1 MFRLF
6 TFLLILALL
15 FCTGE
20 LAAQRQCAIGPW
32 SGSIRIDGDMQE
44 QAWQSCAVLDQFT
57 QTVPEPDRPSRFRTE
72 VRIAY
77 GEQSLYVFARLFQP
91 ESLTLRQITARD
103 MLGRVNADV
112 FTFFLDTYNDRQ
124 NGYAFRVSAAGVQ
137 QDERLSEGN
146 EYGDLGWDAVWSS
159 AVSVSDS
166 AWCVEMEIPYSAIR
180 FSSEDEQVWR
190 VNFLRQVRKLNESS
204 YWSPIDVN
212 RQGFLAQSGL
222 MKGLLHL
229 RSPVRL
235 FLFPYLST
243 GLLSQPN
250 GSGRENTWL
259 RSGGT
264 DLKYGINE
272 AFTLDMTLIPDF
284 SQVVSDNLIR
294 NLSPFEQQL
303 TENRPFFTEGT
314 ELFNKAGLFYTRR
327 VGARPSGYSAV
338 QMNYADTSRFEIAR
352 NPNITRLYNAFKI
365 SGRTRR
371 NTGIGLFN
379 AVGAP
384 VHAEIRDKVS
394 GEVIREETEPFSNYN
409 VLVIDQ
415 PLRGQ
420 SFINLTNTNVMKR
433 SRATDANVSAL
444 QWVQFTRDDR
454 YRFSVTARASVRHGT
469 TYSTGTSWGLSAGR
483 VSGRFNWSL
492 QAESQSPGYSQR
504 DMGIQFDYNHS
515 VQTLSFSYNQ
525 NKPKQRWLQLYQ
537 ASTSHQIAQ
546 NTRPFIFKYYQANA
560 SLFLLFK
567 NFWDVT
573 FTLESR
579 PLGSLDFYQLGAFG
593 KTMRTFPYYY
603 SAIDGSSDSR
613 KKLFWAFG
621 AGYGFSDR
629 AGADYIYATQQLRY
643 MLGRRAEVSV
653 RGDLTRD
660 NANIGFSALD
670 PSSGEPLVARRY
682 FREMTGELNLK
693 FNLNADVNLTARFRH
708 YNGIILN
715 RSVHFVDD
723 RGQWESTPATLVAVP
738 DENYNLQNIDFFLN
752 WMYRPGSRLVLSY
765 KQWLQDAYL
774 LNTDRNAP
782 FHRNVYGVIQS
793 PKAYELNLRL
803 IYFLDYNSLEIGG
816 KKPPG
821 A

>member
-1 MFRLF
+1 MFRPYS
-6 TFLLILALL
+6 FLLISALL
-15 FCTGE
+15 LLAGE
-20 LAAQRQCAIGPW
+20 LYAQRQCVVGPLT
-32 SGSIRIDGDMQE
+32 SSIRIDGEMQDA
-44 QAWQSCAVLDQFT
+44 AWQNCAILDQFT
-57 QTVPEPDRPSRFRTE
+57 QTVPQPDRPSRFRSE
-72 VRIAY
+72 VRMAY
-77 GEQSLYVFARLFQP
+77 GDQALYIGARLFQP
-91 ESLTLRQITARD
+91 DSLTLRQITARD

-112 FTFFLDTYNDRQ
+112 FTLYLDTYNDRQ

-137 QDERLSEGN
+137 QDERLSKGN
-146 EYGDLGWDAVWSS
+146 EYGDVGWDAVWSS
-159 AVSVSDS
+159 AVSVNDTV
-166 AWCVEMEIPYSAIR
+166 WCVEMEIPYSAIR

-190 VNFLRQVRKLNESS
+190 VNFFRQVRKLNESS

-222 MKGLLHL
+222 MKGLQHL

-243 GLLSQPN
+243 GLLSLPV

-327 VGARPSGYSAV
+327 VGARPTGYSAV
-338 QMNYADTSRFEIAR
+338 EANYGDTDRFEIAR

-365 SGRTRR
+365 SGRTRH
-371 NTGIGLFN
+371 NTGIGVFN

-384 VHAEIRDKVS
+384 VHAEIRDKFS
-394 GEVIREETEPFSNYN
+394 GEVIRVETEPMSNYN

-420 SFINLTNTNVMKR
+420 SFVNLTNTNVVKR
-433 SRATDANVSAL
+433 SSATDANVSAL

-454 YRFSVTARASVRHGT
+454 YRFGVTARASIRHGT
-469 TYSTGTSWGLSAGR
+469 DYSSGTSWMLSAER
-483 VSGRFNWSL
+483 VSGRFNWSF
-492 QAESQSPGYSQR
+492 QAESQSPGYYQR

-515 VQTLSFSYNQ
+515 VQTVSLFYNQ
-525 NKPKQRWLQLYQ
+525 NKPRQGWLQLYR
-537 ASTSHQIAQ
+537 ASTSHQTAQ
-546 NTRPFIFKYYQANA
+546 NARPFTFKYYQGNA

-567 NFWDVT
+567 SFWDVT
-573 FTLESR
+573 VSMETR
-579 PLGSLDFYQLGAFG
+579 PLGTLDFYQLGVFG
-593 KTMRTFPYYY
+593 KTMRALPYYY
-603 SAIDGSSDSR
+603 SSIDGSSDSR

-621 AGYGFSDR
+621 LGYGFSDR
-629 AGADYIYATQQLRY
+629 AGADYTYTTQQFRY
-643 MLGRRAEVSV
+643 RMGRRAEISI
-653 RGDLTRD
+653 RGELTRD
-660 NANIGFSALD
+660 NANIGFSMVD
-670 PSSGEPLVARRY
+670 PATGDPVVARRH
-682 FREMTGELNLK
+682 FREMTAELNLK
-693 FNLNADVNLTARFRH
+693 FNLNANVNLAARLRH

-715 RSVHFVDD
+715 RSFHFTDGNGRWDNAPVLP
-723 RGQWESTPATLVAVP
+723 QMVP
-738 DENYNLQNIDFFLN
+738 DENYNLQNVDLFLN

-765 KQWLQDAYL
+765 KQWLQNAYL
-774 LNTDRNAP
+774 LNAERNAP
-782 FHRNVYGVIQS
+782 FHRNVYGVFRS
-793 PKAYELNLRL
+793 PKAFELNLRL
-803 IYFLDYNSLEIGG
+803 IYFLDYNALKIRG
-816 KKPPG
+816 
-821 A
+821 